1 MRTPHPPFVVVEGP
15 NGVGKSTVTGGL
27 GSALGMTELRYPDRF
42 LRFRQEVDLDVE
54 VAPLARLLYYLAGIA
69 DLSDTVAAASD
80 GVVCDRYWASPLTAL
95 ESGGD
100 LPIDVIDRLS
110 GPVLAHIVR
119 PDLTILLRAQPAVLA
134 ARIGDRHEAR
144 SSASYVR
151 TLASPAFATRWMER
165 LRVRCAACGPFIE
178 LDTTSRSAAAVVDL
192 AVRCV
197 RRLVLAEAPSGVS
210 H

>member
-80 GVVCDRYWASPLTAL
+80 GVAIATGR
-95 ESGGD
+95 
-100 LPIDVIDRLS
+100 
-110 GPVLAHIVR
+110 
-119 PDLTILLRAQPAVLA
+119 
-134 ARIGDRHEAR
+134 AR
-144 SSASYVR
+144 S
-151 TLASPAFATRWMER
+151 PPWN
-165 LRVRCAACGPFIE
+165 RVGTC
-178 LDTTSRSAAAVVDL
+178 
-192 AVRCV
+192 
-197 RRLVLAEAPSGVS
+197 PST
-210 H
+210 